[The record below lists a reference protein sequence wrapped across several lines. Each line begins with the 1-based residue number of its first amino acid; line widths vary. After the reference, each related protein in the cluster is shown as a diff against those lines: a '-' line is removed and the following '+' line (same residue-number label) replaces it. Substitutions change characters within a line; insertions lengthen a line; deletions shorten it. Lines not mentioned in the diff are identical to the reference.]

1 MCIYIYTYF
10 CMLRCPS
17 RNSTGAGHCWRLR
30 RTSHRGFHQ
39 ILSWH
44 CCMLSANWHETT
56 IERTWLF
63 HFFLNWTQ
71 DGVILWDCNFGLLQK
86 GDSLVTCRQ
95 FPFETA
101 FLLQVQD
108 ILSRRHGMQQ
118 EHIERIP
125 AQRHGATVW
134 ELVNWSWRR
143 GALHGTHGCA
153 MAVPCPN
160 DSEWFECS
168 SCPLLL
174 CFAWHTSHFQMESG
188 DRPQWTNYLHGQVLE
203 LKSDRRDVV
212 TVFSV
217 FSGCVR
223 ACHVVVVNFWS
234 SVRLWGVPQCFRSK
248 QWGTWRHRK
257 ETRTQKASYQSG
269 CSR

>member
-1 MCIYIYTYF
+1 
-10 CMLRCPS
+10 MLRCPS

-63 HFFLNWTQ
+63 HFFLNWKQ

-86 GDSLVTCRQ
+86 GDSLVTCRRVVS
-95 FPFETA
+95 FHLKHFFCRCRTSCLGGMECSRSTSSA
-101 FLLQVQD
+101 
-108 ILSRRHGMQQ
+108 SRRKG
-118 EHIERIP
+118 
-125 AQRHGATVW
+125 TVRRCENW
-134 ELVNWSWRR
+134 WIGELRC
-143 GALHGTHGCA
+143 GALHGTD
-153 MAVPCPN
+153 MAVPWQCHVRMIPN
-160 DSEWFECS
+160 DSNALLAA
-168 SCPLLL
+168 LLL